1 MSESGA
7 REQQVTAAMPAE
19 GLSLAGHLMMA
30 FPTPLVSYPWPDSEQ
45 LNRDLA
51 AVILDAER
59 KDRGINRSNV
69 GGWHSTTDFF
79 DWQEPAIKALRERVK
94 EMTMAITRA
103 IAIAKDGPRTFNYR
117 IDGWANV
124 SRHGHYNSVHNH
136 PNCLWS
142 GTYYV
147 STGSPDPETP
157 VNGRLE
163 LVDPRAGVNMVH
175 LADTLLQ
182 TRYVIDPTPGLMV
195 LFPSWLNHFVHP
207 FFGAGERIS
216 IAFNIITVEAKPTS
230 ARTA

>member
-1 MSESGA
+1 MAKSGA
-7 REQQVTAAMPAE
+7 RGQQVTTATPAE
-19 GLSLAGHLMMA
+19 ELSLTAHLMMV
-30 FPTPLVSYPWPDSEQ
+30 FPTPLVSYPWPNSEQ

-51 AVILDAER
+51 AVILNAER
-59 KDRGINRSNV
+59 KDHGITRSNV

-79 DWQEPAIKALRERVK
+79 DWQQPPIKALRERVK

-103 IAIAKDGPRTFNYR
+103 ITIAKDGPRTFNYR

-230 ARTA
+230 ARVA